1 MISTKP
7 TQSEQ
12 VSKEAKSDASD
23 KTKKNKEIDLRGDTI
38 LLGQKT
44 KKTYDLVDTEI
55 RVVTLD
61 NDLVVKLIGNNKG
74 YFVDF
79 RKYYKGYPTKKG
91 IRMLAT
97 KFLEVSKVLKDD
109 IIEHIPAAA
118 PVGEHA
124 RGADGGPPLGS
135 VPQVPPWVLVA
146 HGAGGA
152 VHSCRA

>member
-118 PVGEHA
+118 DL
-124 RGADGGPPLGS
+124 ADL
-135 VPQVPPWVLVA
+135 A
-146 HGAGGA
+146 EI
-152 VHSCRA
+152 